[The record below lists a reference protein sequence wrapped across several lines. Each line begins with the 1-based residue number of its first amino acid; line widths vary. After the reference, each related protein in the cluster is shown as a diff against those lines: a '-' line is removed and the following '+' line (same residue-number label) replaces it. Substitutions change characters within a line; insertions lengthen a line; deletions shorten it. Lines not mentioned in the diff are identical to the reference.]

1 MLLQLPTNQVVF
13 EPGMY
18 VNELSEMVQI
28 HVLRQQACEDYLAGR
43 ISVGD
48 YCEFLADS
56 GLDPMAILADLDK
69 LGFNP

>member
-1 MLLQLPTNQVVF
+1 MLLELPSSQVF
-13 EPGMY
+13 FQPGMY
-18 VNELSEMVQI
+18 TNELAEMAQI
-28 HVLRQQACEDYLAGR
+28 HVLRQQAAEDYLMGR
-43 ISVGD
+43 ISVSD